1 MNKPSVYFNDYV
13 SLAVMLLMIV
23 ALVAG
28 QADAQSTA
36 ARESAGQV
44 PLLIQDEWPVDGLEQ
59 GFDDRLDIALDGRIG
74 DHAIELS
81 LTVVTDSEH
90 FRGEDE

>member
-1 MNKPSVYFNDYV
+1 MSKSIVQINDYV

-28 QADAQSTA
+28 QAGASDYATEKVLTIA
-36 ARESAGQV
+36 
-44 PLLIQDEWPVDGLEQ
+44 PLAVL
-59 GFDDRLDIALDGRIG
+59 DDRLDIDFNGSFGEQALKISISVISDNN
-74 DHAIELS
+74 
-81 LTVVTDSEH
+81 H

>member
-1 MNKPSVYFNDYV
+1 MSKSIVQVNDYV

-28 QADAQSTA
+28 QAGASDYATEKVLMIA
-36 ARESAGQV
+36 
-44 PLLIQDEWPVDGLEQ
+44 PLAVL
-59 GFDDRLDIALDGRIG
+59 DDRLDIDFSGAIG
-74 DHAIELS
+74 DQALKVSIS
-81 LTVVTDSEH
+81 VVSDKNH

>member
-28 QADAQSTA
+28 QADAQSTT
-36 ARESAGQV
+36 ARESARL
-44 PLLIQDEWPVDGLEQ
+44 PLLIQEEWPVDGLEQ
-59 GFDDRLDIALDGRIG
+59 RFDDRLDIALDGRIG
-74 DHAIELS
+74 DHAVELS
-81 LTVVTDSEH
+81 LTVVTESEH